1 MKKFATFCFAIALL
15 GVATPAITRAADGE
29 GEKKKRPEM
38 TEEQKKVNKEL
49 LEKYDTDKNGWQI
62 RAIAFENWTN
72 GALSRLEILVSR
84 PKIFEFLIDPSAV
97 KTNAVKR

>member
-49 LEKYDTDKNGWQI
+49 LEKYDTDKNG
-62 RAIAFENWTN
+62 RLNGEERSKFSAEDKAKYEKAF
-72 GALSRLEILVSR
+72 
-84 PKIFEFLIDPSAV
+84 P
-97 KTNAVKR
+97 NAGKKKEKKKDA

>member
-49 LEKYDTDKNGWQI
+49 LEKYDADKNG
-62 RAIAFENWTN
+62 RLNAEERSKFSAEDKAKYEKAF
-72 GALSRLEILVSR
+72 
-84 PKIFEFLIDPSAV
+84 P
-97 KTNAVKR
+97 NAGKKKEKKKDA